1 MDLHPLLGSIPDF
14 LKVLPAFLFRAGVA
28 VTCGGLVGLE
38 RERRG
43 KPAGFRTNTLICLG
57 AMIYM
62 HVGELVQVALGSPG
76 IDPTRIASQVVT
88 GVGFLGAG
96 TIIQSRGAVTGLTS
110 AATIWVVAA
119 IGLMVGAGYPLL
131 AAVCTAMTLVTLSV
145 LARIEPSLLGRCR
158 IVNGELVFS
167 AESPRGIVEAH
178 AVLTEHEIKRT
189 DYAFDKQADGIVILR
204 LRYCEEHAAHHRF
217 LPDLLRVH
225 GIIDV
230 RLQGSQAGDAAGSS
244 TASTTHG

>member
-1 MDLHPLLGSIPDF
+1 MNVYPLVGSIPDL

-28 VTCGGLVGLE
+28 VACGGLIGLE

-57 AMIYM
+57 AMIYV
-62 HVGELVQVALGSPG
+62 HVGELMQVAPG
-76 IDPTRIASQVVT
+76 ATATDPARIASQVVT

-96 TIIQSRGAVTGLTS
+96 TIIQSRGAITGLTS

-119 IGLMVGAGYPLL
+119 IGLVVGAGYPLL
-131 AAVCTAMTLVTLSV
+131 AMICAGMTLFTLSM
-145 LARIEPSLLGRCR
+145 LSRIEPRLLGRCR
-158 IVNGELVFS
+158 IVTGELVFA

-178 AVLTEHEIKRT
+178 AVLTEHELKR
-189 DYAFDKQADGIVILR
+189 DRYRFDKQKDGTVILR
-204 LRYCEEHAAHHRF
+204 LQYCEEHSAHHRF

-230 RLQGSQAGDAAGSS
+230 RLQGTQAGE
-244 TASTTHG
+244 